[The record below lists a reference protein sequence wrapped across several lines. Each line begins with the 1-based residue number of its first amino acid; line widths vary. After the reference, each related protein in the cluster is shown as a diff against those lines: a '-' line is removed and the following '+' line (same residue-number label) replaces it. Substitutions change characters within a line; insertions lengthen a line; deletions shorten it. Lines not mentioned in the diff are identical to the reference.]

1 MFYLIIAIL
10 IILYYFFRAPKTIK
24 NTLSIILV
32 VGLVALLVV
41 LAGMTFMQI
50 LQSPPELFIA
60 LGMIGVAYLTIKDI
74 RNLSD
79 K

>member
-41 LAGMTFMQI
+41 LAGMTFMQF

>member
-24 NTLSIILV
+24 NTLSIILM
-32 VGLVALLVV
+32 VGLIALLLV
-41 LAGMTFMQI
+41 LASMTFMKI
-50 LQSPPELFIA
+50 LQSPPELFVG
-60 LGMIGVAYLTIKDI
+60 LGMLGLAYLTIKDI
-74 RNLSD
+74 NNLSE

>member
-10 IILYYFFRAPKTIK
+10 IVLYYFFRAPKTIK

-32 VGLVALLVV
+32 VGLIVLLLV
-41 LAGMTFMQI
+41 LASMTFMKI
-50 LQSPPELFIA
+50 LQSPPELFIGI
-60 LGMIGVAYLTIKDI
+60 GMLVLAHRTLKDI
-74 RNLSD
+74 NNLSE